1 MAKRKI
7 KQEEKGGG
15 LPLWMGTFGDLMSL
29 LLTFFILLLS
39 MATFDE
45 EKIDQAIGSLQGAL
59 SVLEYGLE
67 TEITPPNP
75 LQASPIQVDST
86 KEDVL
91 NVLASLMNEYS
102 EMTEV
107 SDGPGIELEESQD
120 GFIVRI
126 PDDLLFESGSVEIS
140 NANGKIFLER
150 LALEV
155 DKFKD
160 ILNLRIIGNT
170 DNVPFRA
177 GSAVD
182 NWDLSNKRALSVA
195 NMLLSLKIPPNIM
208 QIGGDADFNPVADN
222 ATPEGRAKN
231 RRVDLNFS
239 FVGDVGD
246 KEQKAKGIINNMQG
260 NSSESSA
267 NLGADSAQGFE
278 SSENMGAN
286 LNADLSANPLESAS
300 QNSVDLNAN
309 VANPSVDSA
318 NQTQN
323 STNLN
328 TNPSTIQSP
337 QNTTN

>member
-102 EMTEV
+102 EMTEI

-170 DNVPFRA
+170 DSVPFRA
-177 GSAVD
+177 GSATD

-246 KEQKAKGIINNMQG
+246 KEQKAKGIISDIQG
-260 NSSESSA
+260 ESSESSA
-267 NLGADSAQGFE
+267 NLSADSAD
-278 SSENMGAN
+278 SGAN
-286 LNADLSANPLESAS
+286 PNVNVVNPNIDSPNPNAIQTPNG
-300 QNSVDLNAN
+300 
-309 VANPSVDSA
+309 ANPSTDSA
-318 NQTQN
+318 DSPNPNAILSPQA
-323 STNLN
+323 N
-328 TNPSTIQSP
+328 TN
-337 QNTTN
+337 

>member
-7 KQEEKGGG
+7 KQEEKSSG

-39 MATFDE
+39 MATFTT

-59 SVLEYGLE
+59 SVLEYGVE

-75 LQASPIQVDST
+75 IQASPIQVDST
-86 KEDVL
+86 KENIL
-91 NVLASLMNEYS
+91 NLLASLMNEYS
-102 EMTEV
+102 EMTEI

-126 PDDLLFESGSVEIS
+126 PDDLLFDSGSVEIS

-160 ILNLRIIGNT
+160 ILNLKIIGNT
-170 DNVPFRA
+170 DNVPFRT
-177 GSAVD
+177 GSATD

-195 NMLLSLKIPPNIM
+195 NMLLSLNIPSRIM

-222 ATPEGRAKN
+222 ATQEGRAKN

-246 KEQKAKGIINNMQG
+246 KEQRAMDIISNMQG
-260 NSSESSA
+260 GESSTDSSA
-267 NLGADSAQGFE
+267 NLQDLST
-278 SSENMGAN
+278 SEAN
-286 LNADLSANPLESAS
+286 LNANDLEILDANPADLSASE
-300 QNSVDLNAN
+300 
-309 VANPSVDSA
+309 ANP
-318 NQTQN
+318 TQE
-323 STNLN
+323 SINLKGRL
-328 TNPSTIQSP
+328 
-337 QNTTN
+337 

>member
-15 LPLWMGTFGDLMSL
+15 LPLWLGTFGDLMSL

-102 EMTEV
+102 EMTEI

-126 PDDLLFESGSVEIS
+126 PDDLLFDSGSVEIS

-177 GSAVD
+177 GSATD

-222 ATPEGRAKN
+222 ATAEGRAKN

-246 KEQKAKGIINNMQG
+246 KEQKATEIINNIQSG
-260 NSSESSA
+260 ESSVDSSA
-267 NLGADSAQGFE
+267 NMEADSLQNM
-278 SSENMGAN
+278 SEDVNLGAN
-286 LNADLSANPLESAS
+286 LNADINANPLESAI
-300 QNSVDLNAN
+300 QNSANQNVIQADSNAN
-309 VANPSVDSA
+309 VANP
-318 NQTQN
+318 
-323 STNLN
+323 N
-328 TNPSTIQSP
+328 TNGANPSAIQTP
-337 QNTTN
+337 QNNTN

>member
-86 KEDVL
+86 REDVL

-102 EMTEV
+102 EMTEI

-177 GSAVD
+177 GSATD

-195 NMLLSLKIPPNIM
+195 NTLLSLNIPPNIM
-208 QIGGDADFNPVADN
+208 QVGGDADFNPVADN
-222 ATPEGRAKN
+222 ASAQGRAKN

-246 KEQKAKGIINNMQG
+246 KEQKAKGIISDIQG
-260 NSSESSA
+260 ESAKS
-267 NLGADSAQGFE
+267 NVNPTNPSADS
-278 SSENMGAN
+278 AN
-286 LNADLSANPLESAS
+286 LNANQGAN
-300 QNSVDLNAN
+300 QIT
-309 VANPSVDSA
+309 NPNIDSA
-318 NQTQN
+318 NQ
-323 STNLN
+323 NLN
-328 TNPSTIQSP
+328 QSANPSINPNAIQSP
-337 QNTTN
+337 NSAILAPQQNTN

>member
-15 LPLWMGTFGDLMSL
+15 LPLWLGTFGDLMSL

-102 EMTEV
+102 EMTEI

-120 GFIVRI
+120 GFIIRI

-170 DNVPFRA
+170 DNVPFCA
-177 GSAVD
+177 GSATD

-222 ATPEGRAKN
+222 ATAEGRAKN

-246 KEQKAKGIINNMQG
+246 KEQKAKGIISDMQG
-260 NSSESSA
+260 ESGESGESNVDSGVDSSA
-267 NLGADSAQGFE
+267 NQT
-278 SSENMGAN
+278 N
-286 LNADLSANPLESAS
+286 L
-300 QNSVDLNAN
+300 
-309 VANPSVDSA
+309 SVDSA
-318 NQTQN
+318 N
-323 STNLN
+323 STANGA
-328 TNPSTIQSP
+328 NPSTDSANPSANQTP
-337 QNTTN
+337 QNPTN

>member
-86 KEDVL
+86 REDVL

-102 EMTEV
+102 EMTEI

-177 GSAVD
+177 GSATD

-195 NMLLSLKIPPNIM
+195 NTLLSLNIPPNIM
-208 QIGGDADFNPVADN
+208 QVGGDADFNPVADN
-222 ATPEGRAKN
+222 ASAQGRAKN

-246 KEQKAKGIINNMQG
+246 KEQKAKGIISDIQG
-260 NSSESSA
+260 ESAKS
-267 NLGADSAQGFE
+267 NADSTNPSAD
-278 SSENMGAN
+278 SAN
-286 LNADLSANPLESAS
+286 LNANQGANQITNPNIDSANP
-300 QNSVDLNAN
+300 NA
-309 VANPSVDSA
+309 
-318 NQTQN
+318 
-323 STNLN
+323 
-328 TNPSTIQSP
+328 IQSP
-337 QNTTN
+337 NSAILAPQQNTN

>member
-86 KEDVL
+86 REDVL

-102 EMTEV
+102 EMTEI

-177 GSAVD
+177 GSATD

-195 NMLLSLKIPPNIM
+195 NTLLSLNIPPNIM
-208 QIGGDADFNPVADN
+208 QVGGDADFNPVADN
-222 ATPEGRAKN
+222 ASAQGRAKN

-246 KEQKAKGIINNMQG
+246 KEQKAKGIISDIQG
-260 NSSESSA
+260 
-267 NLGADSAQGFE
+267 
-278 SSENMGAN
+278 
-286 LNADLSANPLESAS
+286 ESAKS
-300 QNSVDLNAN
+300 N
-309 VANPSVDSA
+309 VNPTNPSVDSA
-318 NQTQN
+318 N
-323 STNLN
+323 LN
-328 TNPSTIQSP
+328 ANQGANQITNPNIDSANQSLNQSANPSINPNAIQSP
-337 QNTTN
+337 NSAILAPQQNTN

>member
-15 LPLWMGTFGDLMSL
+15 LPLWLGTFGDLMSL

-67 TEITPPNP
+67 TEIPPPNP

-102 EMTEV
+102 EMTEI

-126 PDDLLFESGSVEIS
+126 PDDLLFDSGSVEIS

-177 GSAVD
+177 GSATD

-222 ATPEGRAKN
+222 ATAEGRAKN

-246 KEQKAKGIINNMQG
+246 KEQKAKGIISDMQG
-260 NSSESSA
+260 ESSESSA
-267 NLGADSAQGFE
+267 DSGVDSADSSVNQ
-278 SSENMGAN
+278 AN
-286 LNADLSANPLESAS
+286 PSTDSANST
-300 QNSVDLNAN
+300 AN
-309 VANPSVDSA
+309 VANPNANGANLSVDSA
-318 NQTQN
+318 N
-323 STNLN
+323 
-328 TNPSTIQSP
+328 PSTIQTP
-337 QNTTN
+337 QNPTN

>member
-15 LPLWMGTFGDLMSL
+15 LPLWLGTFGDLMSL

-59 SVLEYGLE
+59 SVLEYGVE

-75 LQASPIQVDST
+75 IQASPIQVDST

-91 NVLASLMNEYS
+91 NVLANLMNEYT
-102 EMTEV
+102 EMTEI

-120 GFIVRI
+120 GFIIRI
-126 PDDLLFESGSVEIS
+126 SDDLLFESGGVEIV
-140 NANGKIFLER
+140 NPNGRLFLER

-155 DKFKD
+155 EKFKN

-170 DNVPFRA
+170 DNQPFRA
-177 GSAVD
+177 GSAMD

-195 NMLLSLKIPPNIM
+195 NTLLSLNIPPNIM

-222 ATPEGRAKN
+222 NTAEGRSKN

-246 KEQKAKGIINNMQG
+246 KEQKAKEIISNMSG
-260 NSSESSA
+260 ESNTNQSVDSNA
-267 NLGADSAQGFE
+267 N
-278 SSENMGAN
+278 
-286 LNADLSANPLESAS
+286 SANP
-300 QNSVDLNAN
+300 
-309 VANPSVDSA
+309 ANPSANPNTDSGA
-318 NQTQN
+318 NPA
-323 STNLN
+323 
-328 TNPSTIQSP
+328 NP
-337 QNTTN
+337 N

>member
-15 LPLWMGTFGDLMSL
+15 LPLWLGTFGDLMSL

-59 SVLEYGLE
+59 SVLEYGVE

-75 LQASPIQVDST
+75 IQASPIQVDST

-91 NVLASLMNEYS
+91 NVLASLMNEYT
-102 EMTEV
+102 EMTEI

-120 GFIVRI
+120 GFIIRI
-126 PDDLLFESGSVEIS
+126 PDDLLFDSGGVEIS
-140 NANGKIFLER
+140 NPNGRLFLER

-155 DKFKD
+155 EKFKN

-170 DNVPFRA
+170 DNQPFRA
-177 GSAVD
+177 GSAMD

-195 NMLLSLKIPPNIM
+195 NTLLSLNIPPNIM

-222 ATPEGRAKN
+222 NTAEGRAKN

-246 KEQKAKGIINNMQG
+246 KEQKAKEIISNMSG
-260 NSSESSA
+260 ESNA
-267 NLGADSAQGFE
+267 NQ
-278 SSENMGAN
+278 
-286 LNADLSANPLESAS
+286 
-300 QNSVDLNAN
+300 SVDSNAN
-309 VANPSVDSA
+309 SANPSVDSSA
-318 NQTQN
+318 NPA
-323 STNLN
+323 
-328 TNPSTIQSP
+328 NPSANP
-337 QNTTN
+337 NTDSGANLANPN

>member
-15 LPLWMGTFGDLMSL
+15 LPLWLGTFGDLMSL

-59 SVLEYGLE
+59 SVLEYGVE

-75 LQASPIQVDST
+75 IQASPIQVDST

-91 NVLASLMNEYS
+91 NVLASLMNEYT
-102 EMTEV
+102 EMTEI

-120 GFIVRI
+120 GFIIRI
-126 PDDLLFESGSVEIS
+126 PDDLLFDSGGVEIV
-140 NANGKIFLER
+140 NPNGRLFLER

-155 DKFKD
+155 EKFKN

-170 DNVPFRA
+170 DNQPFRA
-177 GSAVD
+177 GSAMD

-195 NMLLSLKIPPNIM
+195 NTLLSLNIPPNIM

-222 ATPEGRAKN
+222 NTAEGRAKN

-246 KEQKAKGIINNMQG
+246 KEQKAKEIISNMSG
-260 NSSESSA
+260 ESNA
-267 NLGADSAQGFE
+267 NQ
-278 SSENMGAN
+278 
-286 LNADLSANPLESAS
+286 
-300 QNSVDLNAN
+300 SVDSNAN
-309 VANPSVDSA
+309 SANPSVDSSVNPA
-318 NQTQN
+318 
-323 STNLN
+323 
-328 TNPSTIQSP
+328 NPSANPNIDSGANP
-337 QNTTN
+337 ANPN

>member
-15 LPLWMGTFGDLMSL
+15 LPLWLGTFGDLMSL

-59 SVLEYGLE
+59 SVLEYGVE

-75 LQASPIQVDST
+75 IQASPIQVDST

-91 NVLASLMNEYS
+91 NVLASLMNEYT
-102 EMTEV
+102 EMTEI

-120 GFIVRI
+120 GFIIRI
-126 PDDLLFESGSVEIS
+126 PDDLLFESGGVEIV
-140 NANGKIFLER
+140 NPNGRLFLER

-155 DKFKD
+155 EKFKN

-170 DNVPFRA
+170 DNQLFRA
-177 GSAVD
+177 GSAMD

-195 NMLLSLKIPPNIM
+195 NTLLSLNIPPNIM

-222 ATPEGRAKN
+222 NTAEGRAKN

-246 KEQKAKGIINNMQG
+246 KEQKAKEIISNMSG
-260 NSSESSA
+260 ESNANQSVDSNANSA
-267 NLGADSAQGFE
+267 NPANPNANPNTDS
-278 SSENMGAN
+278 GAN
-286 LNADLSANPLESAS
+286 LANP
-300 QNSVDLNAN
+300 N
-309 VANPSVDSA
+309 
-318 NQTQN
+318 
-323 STNLN
+323 
-328 TNPSTIQSP
+328 
-337 QNTTN
+337 

>member
-15 LPLWMGTFGDLMSL
+15 LPLWLGTFGDLMSL

-59 SVLEYGLE
+59 SVLEYGVE

-75 LQASPIQVDST
+75 IQASPIQVDST

-91 NVLASLMNEYS
+91 NVLASLMNEYT
-102 EMTEV
+102 EMTEI

-120 GFIVRI
+120 GFIIRI
-126 PDDLLFESGSVEIS
+126 PDDLLFDSGGVEIV
-140 NANGKIFLER
+140 NPNGGLFLER

-155 DKFKD
+155 EKFKN

-170 DNVPFRA
+170 DNQPFRA
-177 GSAVD
+177 GSAMD

-195 NMLLSLKIPPNIM
+195 NTLLSLNIPPNIM

-222 ATPEGRAKN
+222 NTAEGRAKN

-246 KEQKAKGIINNMQG
+246 KEQKAKEIISNMSG
-260 NSSESSA
+260 ESNA
-267 NLGADSAQGFE
+267 NQ
-278 SSENMGAN
+278 
-286 LNADLSANPLESAS
+286 
-300 QNSVDLNAN
+300 SVDSNAN
-309 VANPSVDSA
+309 SANPSVDSSVNPA
-318 NQTQN
+318 
-323 STNLN
+323 
-328 TNPSTIQSP
+328 NPSANPNIDSGANP
-337 QNTTN
+337 ANPN

>member
-15 LPLWMGTFGDLMSL
+15 LPLWLGTFGDLMSL

-59 SVLEYGLE
+59 SVLEYGVE

-75 LQASPIQVDST
+75 IQASPIQVDST

-91 NVLASLMNEYS
+91 NVLASLMNEYT
-102 EMTEV
+102 EMTEI

-120 GFIVRI
+120 GFIIRI
-126 PDDLLFESGSVEIS
+126 PDDLLFESGGVEIV
-140 NANGKIFLER
+140 NPNGELFLER

-155 DKFKD
+155 EKFKN

-170 DNVPFRA
+170 DNQPFRA
-177 GSAVD
+177 GSAMD

-195 NMLLSLKIPPNIM
+195 NTLLSLNIPPNIM

-222 ATPEGRAKN
+222 NTAEGRAKN

-246 KEQKAKGIINNMQG
+246 KEQKAKEIISNMSG
-260 NSSESSA
+260 ESNA
-267 NLGADSAQGFE
+267 NQ
-278 SSENMGAN
+278 
-286 LNADLSANPLESAS
+286 
-300 QNSVDLNAN
+300 SVDSNAN
-309 VANPSVDSA
+309 SANPSVDFSA
-318 NQTQN
+318 NPAN
-323 STNLN
+323 PN
-328 TNPSTIQSP
+328 TDSGANPANP
-337 QNTTN
+337 N

>member
-15 LPLWMGTFGDLMSL
+15 LPLWLGTFGDLMSL

-102 EMTEV
+102 EMTEI

-120 GFIVRI
+120 GFIIRI
-126 PDDLLFESGSVEIS
+126 PDGLLFESGSVEIS

-177 GSAVD
+177 GSATD

-222 ATPEGRAKN
+222 ATAEGRAKN

-246 KEQKAKGIINNMQG
+246 KEQKAKGIISDMQG
-260 NSSESSA
+260 ESGESNADSGVDSSA
-267 NLGADSAQGFE
+267 NQ
-278 SSENMGAN
+278 AN
-286 LNADLSANPLESAS
+286 L
-300 QNSVDLNAN
+300 
-309 VANPSVDSA
+309 SVDSA
-318 NQTQN
+318 NPNVIQT
-323 STNLN
+323 
-328 TNPSTIQSP
+328 P